1 MEENRGRL
9 RNITAAKLGCHKRRT
24 QPIPSSI
31 EAVIV
36 WLAVSAIIRKLLM
49 PIFVHEGHADDD
61 GDGDDGD
68 GDDDNDDDDD
78 DDL

>member
-36 WLAVSAIIRKLLM
+36 RLAVDAIIRKLLM
-49 PIFVHEGHADDD
+49 PVFVHEGHDDD
-61 GDGDDGD
+61 GGDDDNDGD
-68 GDDDNDDDDD
+68 GDDDNDDDD
-78 DDL
+78 L